1 MLYFIIFMLL
11 SGIILNAL
19 SEKYAFKN
27 VTFKREISKKII
39 EIGEELEIKISVSNK
54 KLLPITFLQIIQNLP
69 QNSNL
74 KEKHINIDNEKSW
87 REITTSVLPYQRVN
101 RVYKDSY
108 DKRGVVNLRD
118 VTLKIGDLLGLKVFT
133 KNIDFFQQIVVLPK
147 TIDIQETIVPYGD
160 YYGEIS
166 VKRWIID
173 DPVLIVG
180 IKEYTGFEPQKDIHW
195 PLSLKHGSLMVKK
208 YDYTTDN
215 KVMIIL
221 NIETDK
227 PFHTNIDAEKIEKAI
242 SIVRAVAEELEKT
255 GIPYGL
261 LSNTFLIFNG
271 ESKSIIKSGWGGNH
285 LISLLEAL
293 GRMNYGIECGFE
305 ETLKK
310 MLSDRTNVGT
320 YILVTPKVL
329 KEYISDIN
337 KLKKQC
343 ERLVLISLDDTNLQL
358 LDNDILTFVE
368 RGEDKLW
375 I

>member
-11 SGIILNAL
+11 SGLILNAL
-19 SEKYAFKN
+19 SEKYAFRG
-27 VTFKREISKKII
+27 VTFKRELSKKIV
-39 EIGEELEIKISVSNK
+39 EIGEEIGIKVSVSNK
-54 KLLPITFLQIIQNLP
+54 KLFPITFLQIIQNIP
-69 QNSNL
+69 ENTNL
-74 KEKHINIDNEKSW
+74 KERHINIDKEKSW

-101 RVYKDSY
+101 RVYKDFY
-108 DKRGVVNLRD
+108 DKRGVVNFRD
-118 VTLKIGDLLGLKVFT
+118 VTLKIGDLLGLKVFS
-133 KNIDFFQQIVVLPK
+133 KNIELFQQIVVLPK
-147 TIDIQETIVPYGD
+147 PINLQETILPYGD

-173 DPVLIVG
+173 DPVLTVG

-227 PFHTNIDAEKIEKAI
+227 PFHTNIDAEKIEKVI
-242 SIVRAVAEELEKT
+242 SIVRSIGEELEMT

-261 LSNTFLIFNG
+261 VSNTFLINNG
-271 ESKSIIKSGWGGNH
+271 ESRNVIKPGWGGNH
-285 LISLLEAL
+285 LISFLETL

-305 ETLKK
+305 ETLEKI
-310 MLSDRTNVGT
+310 LSERSNMGT
-320 YILVTPKVL
+320 FIMVTPKVL
-329 KEYISDIN
+329 KEYITDIN

-343 ERLVLISLDDTNLQL
+343 ERLVLISLDDTNLHL
-358 LDNDILTFVE
+358 LENDILTFVE
-368 RGEDKLW
+368 RGEDRLW